1 MVNMLRKVDKHSGI
15 PAYLQIV
22 NQIKAEILLG
32 NLKAGQQ
39 LPTVRELETIFDVNI
54 NTILKAFDRLKME
67 GYLVAEQG
75 VGYFVARELNVDAE
89 IVSAIKELVSKMKSR
104 QFDLYTTLVLI
115 EEVWRNERI

>member
-1 MVNMLRKVDKHSGI
+1 MEMLRKIDKHSGV

-54 NTILKAFDRLKME
+54 NTILKALERLKAE
-67 GYLVAEQG
+67 GLVASEQG
-75 VGYFVARELNVDAE
+75 IGYFVVKELSIDAE
-89 IVSAIKELVSKMKSR
+89 VVAAIKQLVSKLKSK
-104 QFDLYTTLVLI
+104 QFDLYTTLVLV
-115 EEVWRNERI
+115 EEVWKNERI

>member
-1 MVNMLRKVDKHSGI
+1 MLRKVDKHSGI

-54 NTILKAFDRLKME
+54 NTVLKAFDRLKME

-89 IVSAIKELVSKMKSR
+89 IVSAIRELVSRMKSR

>member
-1 MVNMLRKVDKHSGI
+1 MLRKIDKHSGI

-22 NQIKAEILLG
+22 NQIKSEILLG

-54 NTILKAFDRLKME
+54 NTILKALDRLKIE

-75 VGYFVARELNVDAE
+75 VGYFVARELSIDEQIITLIRETVKNL
-89 IVSAIKELVSKMKSR
+89 KSKGL
-104 QFDLYTTLVLI
+104 DLYTTLVLV
-115 EEVWRNERI
+115 EEVWRNEKF

>member
-1 MVNMLRKVDKHSGI
+1 MKMLRKIDKHSGI

-22 NQIKAEILLG
+22 NQIKSEILLG

-54 NTILKAFDRLKME
+54 NTILKALDRLKIE

-75 VGYFVARELNVDAE
+75 VGYFVARELSIDEQIITLIRETVTNL
-89 IVSAIKELVSKMKSR
+89 KSKGL
-104 QFDLYTTLVLI
+104 DLYTTLVLI
-115 EEVWRNERI
+115 EEVWRNEKL

>member
-1 MVNMLRKVDKHSGI
+1 MVMLRKIDKHSGV

-54 NTILKAFDRLKME
+54 NTILKALDRLKME
-67 GYLVAEQG
+67 GYIVSEQG
-75 VGYFVARELNVDAE
+75 IGYFVVKELSIDAE
-89 IVSAIKELVSKMKSR
+89 VVVAIKQLVSKLKSK
-104 QFDLYTTLVLI
+104 QFDLYTTLVLV
-115 EEVWRNERI
+115 EEVWRNERV

>member
-1 MVNMLRKVDKHSGI
+1 MKMLRKIDKHSGI

-22 NQIKAEILLG
+22 NQIKSEILLG

-54 NTILKAFDRLKME
+54 NTILKALDRLKIE

-75 VGYFVARELNVDAE
+75 VGYFVARELSIDEQIITLIRETVKNL
-89 IVSAIKELVSKMKSR
+89 KSKGL
-104 QFDLYTTLVLI
+104 DLYTTLVLV
-115 EEVWRNERI
+115 EEVWRNEKF

>member
-1 MVNMLRKVDKHSGI
+1 MVMLRKIDKHSGV

-54 NTILKAFDRLKME
+54 NTILKALDRLKME
-67 GYLVAEQG
+67 GYIVSEQG
-75 VGYFVARELNVDAE
+75 IGYFVVKELSIDAE
-89 IVSAIKELVSKMKSR
+89 VVVAIKQLVSKLKSK
-104 QFDLYTTLVLI
+104 QFDLYTTLVLV
-115 EEVWRNERI
+115 EEVWRNEKI

>member
-1 MVNMLRKVDKHSGI
+1 MEMLRRIDKHSGV

-54 NTILKAFDRLKME
+54 NTILKALERLKAE
-67 GYLVAEQG
+67 GLVVSEQG
-75 VGYFVARELNVDAE
+75 IGYFVVKELSIDAE
-89 IVSAIKELVSKMKSR
+89 VVVAIKQLVSKLKSK
-104 QFDLYTTLVLI
+104 QFDLYTTLVLV
-115 EEVWRNERI
+115 EEVWRNEKI

>member
-1 MVNMLRKVDKHSGI
+1 MVMLRKIDKHSGV

-54 NTILKAFDRLKME
+54 NTILKALDRLKME
-67 GYLVAEQG
+67 GYIVSEQG
-75 VGYFVARELNVDAE
+75 IGYFVVKELNIDAE
-89 IVSAIKELVSKMKSR
+89 VVVAIKQLVSKLKSK
-104 QFDLYTTLVLI
+104 QFDLYTTLVLV
-115 EEVWRNERI
+115 EEVWRNERV

>member
-1 MVNMLRKVDKHSGI
+1 MKMLRRIDKHSGI

-22 NQIKAEILLG
+22 NQIKSEILLG

-54 NTILKAFDRLKME
+54 NTILKALDRLKIE

-75 VGYFVARELNVDAE
+75 IGYFVARELSIDE
-89 IVSAIKELVSKMKSR
+89 QIITLIKETVTNLKSKGL
-104 QFDLYTTLVLI
+104 DLYTTLVLI
-115 EEVWRNERI
+115 EEVWRNEKL

>member
-1 MVNMLRKVDKHSGI
+1 MEMLRKIDKHSGV

-54 NTILKAFDRLKME
+54 NTILKALERLKAE
-67 GYLVAEQG
+67 GLVVSEQG
-75 VGYFVARELNVDAE
+75 IGYFVVKELSIDAE
-89 IVSAIKELVSKMKSR
+89 VVAAIKQLVSKLKSK
-104 QFDLYTTLVLI
+104 QFDLYTTLVLV

>member
-1 MVNMLRKVDKHSGI
+1 MLRKIDKHSGV

-54 NTILKAFDRLKME
+54 NTILKALERLKAE
-67 GYLVAEQG
+67 GLVASEQG
-75 VGYFVARELNVDAE
+75 IGYFVVKELSIDAE
-89 IVSAIKELVSKMKSR
+89 VVAAIKQLVSKLKSK
-104 QFDLYTTLVLI
+104 QFDLYTTLVLV
-115 EEVWRNERI
+115 EEVWKNERI

>member
-1 MVNMLRKVDKHSGI
+1 MVMLRKIDKHSGV

-54 NTILKAFDRLKME
+54 NTILKALERLKAE
-67 GYLVAEQG
+67 GLVVSEQG
-75 VGYFVARELNVDAE
+75 IGYFVVKELNIDAE
-89 IVSAIKELVSKMKSR
+89 VVVAIKQLVSKLKSK
-104 QFDLYTTLVLI
+104 QFDLYTTLVLV
-115 EEVWRNERI
+115 EEVWRNERV

>member
-1 MVNMLRKVDKHSGI
+1 MVMLRKIDKHSGV

-54 NTILKAFDRLKME
+54 NTILKALERLKAE
-67 GYLVAEQG
+67 GLVVSEQG
-75 VGYFVARELNVDAE
+75 IGYFVVKELSIDAE
-89 IVSAIKELVSKMKSR
+89 VVVAIKQLVSKLKSK
-104 QFDLYTTLVLI
+104 QFDLYTTLVLV
-115 EEVWRNERI
+115 EEVWRNERV